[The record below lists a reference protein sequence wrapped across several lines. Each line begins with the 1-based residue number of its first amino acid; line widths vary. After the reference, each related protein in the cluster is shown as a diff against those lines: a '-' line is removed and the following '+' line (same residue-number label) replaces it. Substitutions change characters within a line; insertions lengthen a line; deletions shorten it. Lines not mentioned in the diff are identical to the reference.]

1 MTAQEAQTDTLADV
15 PRCDTGPDG
24 VDHADNL
31 MARHHRLAGFG
42 TLALNAERVA
52 VAHSAAVNPKPDM
65 TGTGRDQL
73 AVH

>member
-1 MTAQEAQTDTLADV
+1 
-15 PRCDTGPDG
+15 
-24 VDHADNL
+24 
-31 MARHHRLAGFG
+31 
-42 TLALNAERVA
+42 

>member
-1 MTAQEAQTDTLADV
+1 
-15 PRCDTGPDG
+15 
-24 VDHADNL
+24 